1 MHRKEQTLEVG
12 WCQDESFIT
21 IDDQFSRR
29 VNNGGK
35 KVLFF
40 SLVFSVGRLL
50 SSDPMEDVCQQLYIA
65 RFISNTI
72 GRGIARAEAE
82 IEMEAQLQSKNFEIA
97 RLLERL
103 HCYETMNRE
112 MSQRNQEAVGKIY
125 VVFLSA
131 IVLISHL
138 SFFYL

>member
-1 MHRKEQTLEVG
+1 MKNKKKMHRKEQTLEVG

-50 SSDPMEDVCQQLYIA
+50 RFVSDALMHPQTQQY
-65 RFISNTI
+65 NNN
-72 GRGIARAEAE
+72 
-82 IEMEAQLQSKNFEIA
+82 KK
-97 RLLERL
+97 
-103 HCYETMNRE
+103 
-112 MSQRNQEAVGKIY
+112 KI
-125 VVFLSA
+125 
-131 IVLISHL
+131 IQ
-138 SFFYL
+138 